1 MPLAFLRP
9 FHATRFSL
17 FGKRRSI
24 PCRHDWRAV
33 HDCKFMLE
41 RVVLNNVR
49 RFEMTDLPKKTLDQF
64 KGASTF
70 LAALGV
76 SEDARM

>member
-1 MPLAFLRP
+1 
-9 FHATRFSL
+9 
-17 FGKRRSI
+17 
-24 PCRHDWRAV
+24 
-33 HDCKFMLE
+33 MLE

-49 RFEMTDLPKKTLDQF
+49 GFEMTDLPKKTLDQF

-70 LAALGV
+70 LAALDV